1 MKRTILVVEDNL
13 ILCDILEKWLLQ
25 AGYEVITAV
34 DEPTARRKIKM
45 RDVALVLTDVRLPEG
60 DGISLLEWSVE
71 EKRDIPFVVMTGYA
85 SIADAVRAVRMGAK
99 DYLPK
104 PVYKDG
110 LLELLRGLLKLP
122 VSICRQQKILER
134 HSPAARKNDRIVRR
148 VAGSDLPV
156 MILGPNGCG
165 KESVAHAIHQYSAR
179 RDKPFVAVNC
189 GCISKELA
197 ASEFFGYM
205 KGAFTGAYRDVTGY
219 FETARGGTLFLDEIG
234 SMSHEVQVLLLRV
247 LQEKVY
253 TPVGDRKEYET
264 DVRILS
270 ATNEDMERA
279 MREGRFREDLYHR
292 LAAFEVRQP
301 SLAECPEDI
310 LPLADFFRRQYSEEI
325 RMETTGFTE
334 AAQTA
339 MLSYSWPGNVRELG
353 NRVRRAVLFAE
364 TPLLTHKDMGLV
376 GAVRKAGCGKRNVL
390 SDKADE
396 RELIGKILK
405 ESGGN
410 ISRAAELLGLSRP
423 TLYKKIE
430 KYGLK

>member
-1 MKRTILVVEDNL
+1 MKKTILIVEDNL

-34 DEPTARRKIKM
+34 DEPTARQKIKM
-45 RDVALVLTDVRLPEG
+45 RDVALVLTDVRLPKG

-71 EKRDIPFVVMTGYA
+71 EKRDIPFVVMTEYA

-179 RDKPFVAVNC
+179 RNKPFVAVNC
-189 GCISKELA
+189 GCISKDLA
-197 ASEFFGYM
+197 ASEFFGHM

-234 SMSHEVQVLLLRV
+234 SMPHEVQVLLLRV

-292 LAAFEVRQP
+292 LATFEVRQP

-310 LPLADFFRRQYSEEI
+310 LPLADFSADSIPKRYAWKPPDLPRRLKQPCSLIPGPAMYVNSE
-325 RMETTGFTE
+325 TVSDVPFF
-334 AAQTA
+334 
-339 MLSYSWPGNVRELG
+339 W
-353 NRVRRAVLFAE
+353 
-364 TPLLTHKDMGLV
+364 
-376 GAVRKAGCGKRNVL
+376 RKPR
-390 SDKADE
+390 
-396 RELIGKILK
+396 
-405 ESGGN
+405 
-410 ISRAAELLGLSRP
+410 
-423 TLYKKIE
+423 Y
-430 KYGLK
+430 